1 MRQTQLVKI
10 DTHNLNK
17 IGEDP
22 LVKFLDAVRKL
33 SLINGSHTSFKNNF
47 KKFIID
53 LFYNKVIVNHDIDP
67 SKMKTELSKLI
78 NLSKEE
84 VELLKVKYDKKDHKN
99 NITYE
104 MLYFYIE
111 ELYELLRKG

>member
-10 DTHNLNK
+10 ETHNLNK

-22 LVKFLDAVRKL
+22 LIKFLEVLQKL
-33 SLINGSHTSFKNNF
+33 TFINSSQTSFKNNF
-47 KKFIID
+47 KKFSID
-53 LFYNKVIVNHDIDP
+53 LFYNKVIMNHDSEP

-84 VELLKVKYDKKDHKN
+84 IEVLKFDKKDTKN
-99 NITYE
+99 SITYE
-104 MLYFYIE
+104 VLYFYIE
-111 ELYELLRKG
+111 

>member
-10 DTHNLNK
+10 GSENLNK

-22 LVKFLDAVRKL
+22 LTRFLDVIKK
-33 SLINGSHTSFKNNF
+33 ISFIANSQTLLKNNF
-47 KKFIID
+47 KKFLVD
-53 LFYNKVIVNHDIDP
+53 LFYNKVVMGQDYRP
-67 SKMKTELSKLI
+67 AELKNELNSLV
-78 NLSKEE
+78 NLSKEDVE
-84 VELLKVKYDKKDHKN
+84 VLNLKSETKKEGKK

-111 ELYELLRKG
+111 

>member
-22 LVKFLDAVRKL
+22 LLKFLEVLQKL
-33 SLINGSHTSFKNNF
+33 TFINTTQTSFKNNF
-47 KKFIID
+47 KKFSVD
-53 LFYNKVIVNHDIDP
+53 LFYNKVVMNHDSDP
-67 SKMKTELSKLI
+67 TKMKGELSKLI

-84 VELLKVKYDKKDHKN
+84 IEVLRFEKKESKSVV
-99 NITYE
+99 TYE

-111 ELYELLRKG
+111 EFYDLLKRN